1 MNIEEYNQIVK
12 IPRVRE
18 AMEIICETKLT
29 REGYADM
36 SYFIDVVDARETIRH
51 ELKTRDTVLDELLY
65 PKFASISE
73 AQEILEKLDAD
84 VPYKMELSV
93 HEATVIVYWVYA
105 RMETKKER
113 EKFTGRYFSNDD
125 KVSYYGKIGY
135 KEGIIYFIDKVD
147 VKFIYYISDLEECI
161 SFFRT
166 PNTYFRGHADCN
178 YSLIPSVMRNNQLQ
192 MFEEDLYYDLIMECP
207 NDFTDCDSHFEK
219 LVKMQHYGL
228 PTRLLDIT
236 RNPLVA
242 LYFAC
247 ATEPGKTGEVIIL
260 NSNRDNVKHHGS
272 DVISVLSSIA
282 TLKWKDKC
290 HIDQIMQSSESS
302 AKFNFDSVVRHLVQ
316 EIREEKPYFQNKVDP
331 SIMRETFFVKAMKS
345 NDRIVRQNG
354 AFILCGLNKE
364 VQEKSL
370 NQLRGGIG
378 DKKMI
383 VLIKRDTKKY
393 IMESLNRLAINYST
407 LFPEIDC
414 VSKYLTSKYSNVILM
429 LDEYMEK
436 LQESMQ

>member
-1 MNIEEYNQIVK
+1 MNIDEYNQIAK

-18 AMEIICETKLT
+18 AMEIICERKLI
-29 REGYADM
+29 REGYVDM
-36 SYFIDVVDARETIRH
+36 SYFIDLVDAKETIRH
-51 ELKTRDTVLDELLY
+51 ELKTRDTTLDALLY
-65 PKFASISE
+65 PEFATIME
-73 AQEILEKLDAD
+73 AKEILNNLHEGE
-84 VPYKMELSV
+84 PYKMELSV
-93 HEATVIVYWVYA
+93 NEATVIIYWIYA
-105 RMETKKER
+105 HIEDKKER
-113 EKFTGRYFSNDD
+113 EKFTGMYFSNDENA
-125 KVSYYGKIGY
+125 SYYGRIGY
-135 KEGIIYFIDKVD
+135 KEGVIYSIDRVD
-147 VKFIYYISDLEECI
+147 IKFIYYVADLEECI
-161 SFFRT
+161 SFFRM

-178 YSLIPSVMRNNQLQ
+178 FSLIPSVMRNNQLQ

-207 NDFTDCDSHFEK
+207 NDFIDCNSHFEK

-247 ATEPGKTGEVIIL
+247 ASEAGKTGEVIIL
-260 NSNRDNVKHHGS
+260 NSSRDNVKHHGS
-272 DVISVLSSIA
+272 DVISVISSIA

-290 HIDQIMQSSESS
+290 HIDRITQNLDQDTQ
-302 AKFNFDSVVRHLVQ
+302 FNSDTVVRHLVQ
-316 EIREEKPYFQNKVDP
+316 EIRDEKPHFQNKINP
-331 SIMRETFFVKAMKS
+331 KTMRETFFVKAMKS

-364 VQEKSL
+364 VQQKNL

-378 DKKMI
+378 NKKMI
-383 VLIKRDTKKY
+383 ILIKRDTKRY

-414 VSKYLTSKYSNVILM
+414 VSKYLTNKYSNVILM

-436 LQESMQ
+436 LQESI

>member
-1 MNIEEYNQIVK
+1 MNMDEYKQIVR

-18 AMEIICETKLT
+18 AMEIVCEDKLIQ
-29 REGYADM
+29 EGYADM
-36 SYFIDVVDARETIRH
+36 SYFIDLVDARETIRH
-51 ELKTRDTVLDELLY
+51 ELKTRDTELDGLLF
-65 PKFASISE
+65 PKFATVAE
-73 AQEILEKLDAD
+73 AEEILGNMNQE
-84 VPYKMELSV
+84 VPYKMELSPN
-93 HEATVIVYWVYA
+93 EATVIVYWVYA
-105 RMETKKER
+105 RMENKKER
-113 EKFTGRYFSNDD
+113 EKFTSRYFSNDE
-125 KVSYYGKIGY
+125 KMARYGKIGY
-135 KEGIIYFIDKVD
+135 KEGVLFFVDKVQ
-147 VKFIYYISDLEECI
+147 VKFIYYVSDLEECI

-166 PNTYFRGHADCN
+166 PNTYYRGHADCN
-178 YSLIPSVMRNNQLQ
+178 FSLIPSVMRNSQLQ

-207 NDFTDCDSHFEK
+207 NEFAECKSHFDK

-247 ATEPGKTGEVIIL
+247 AEAPGKTGEVIIL
-260 NSNRDNVKHHGS
+260 NSSRDNVKHHSS
-272 DVISVLSSIA
+272 DVISVLSSMA

-290 HIDQIMQSSESS
+290 YIDKLAQRVEGCS
-302 AKFNFDSVVRHLVQ
+302 KFNSDPIVRQLVQ
-316 EIREEKPYFQNKVDP
+316 EIREEKPYFQNKLVP
-331 SIMRETFFVKAMKS
+331 ESMRDTFFVKAMKS

-364 VQEKSL
+364 VQEKRL

-378 DKKMI
+378 DKKLI

-393 IMESLNRLAINYST
+393 IRESLDRLAINYST

-429 LDEYMEK
+429 LDEYLEK
-436 LQESMQ
+436 LQESM